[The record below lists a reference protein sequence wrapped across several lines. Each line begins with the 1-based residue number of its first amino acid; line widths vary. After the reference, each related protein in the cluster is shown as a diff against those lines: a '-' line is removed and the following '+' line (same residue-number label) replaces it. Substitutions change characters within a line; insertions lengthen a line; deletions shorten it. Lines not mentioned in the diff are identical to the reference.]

1 MVSAGDRPRIVA
13 LLGPTGS
20 GKTRGTLALAGLVPA
35 GVELV
40 SCDSQA
46 VYRGLEIGTA
56 KPLSVERAAVPH
68 HGLDLVEPWEEFSAA
83 SFAAIADHAIEG
95 IPPRGRVPLV
105 VVGTGLWLRALLDG
119 MFEGP
124 GADPTVRAPL
134 EARVAADGPE
144 ALHGELAQVD
154 PEAAAR
160 IAPRDRVRIVRALE
174 VYVLTGR
181 TISEHHKR
189 DRERPRRYDALLF
202 GVTPP
207 REELHR
213 RVDARARAMFDE
225 GLVEETRR
233 LAADPRAAAKL
244 RTVMGYREALQL
256 IEGSI
261 DREEAIRRTAIEHRH
276 YAKRQ
281 LTWFRAVRGVEWLD
295 WPLDPA
301 PLAAR
306 IQRFAARSVS

>member
-1 MVSAGDRPRIVA
+1 MAGATDRPRIVA

-20 GKTRGTLALAGLVPA
+20 GKTRLTLALAGLVPS

-56 KPLSVERAAVPH
+56 KPLAAERAAVPH

-95 IPPRGRVPLV
+95 VAARGRVPLV

-124 GADPTVRAPL
+124 GADPLVRGPL
-134 EARVAADGPE
+134 EERVATHGPE
-144 ALHGELAQVD
+144 ALHAELAQVD

-160 IAPRDRVRIVRALE
+160 IAPKDRVRIVRALE
-174 VYVLTGR
+174 VFVLTGR
-181 TISEHHKR
+181 TISEHHRR
-189 DRERPRRYDALLF
+189 DRERPRRYEALLV

-233 LAADPRAAAKL
+233 LAAEPRTAEKL
-244 RTVMGYREALQL
+244 RGVMGYREALLL
-256 IEGSI
+256 IEGAI
-261 DREEAIRRTAIEHRH
+261 DREEAIRRTALEHRR

-281 LTWFRAVRGVEWLD
+281 LTWFRAVQGVDWLEW
-295 WPLDPA
+295 PVDPA

-306 IQRFAARSVS
+306 IQRFVARSVS